1 MKSGKRKKRKILPF
15 PCGKGRLVNNNTY
28 ATKVLKSTT
37 SFQSQREDVCFM
49 GINESGYW
57 SIYLSVP
64 CGKHPH
70 TLFFLPWNIAV
81 GQIQHFIQESRSSMA
96 CHNGKRKH
104 RFIRYIVAGII
115 TAYSIASLLYLHF
128 AGDKYSE
135 RRDGRERSDA
145 PIQNRSHDLKR
156 TSYSLTVEN
165 VSKSCEKKLCGY

>member
-1 MKSGKRKKRKILPF
+1 
-15 PCGKGRLVNNNTY
+15 
-28 ATKVLKSTT
+28 
-37 SFQSQREDVCFM
+37 
-49 GINESGYW
+49 
-57 SIYLSVP
+57 
-64 CGKHPH
+64 
-70 TLFFLPWNIAV
+70 
-81 GQIQHFIQESRSSMA
+81 MA

-135 RRDGRERSDA
+135 RRDGRERSDV

-165 VSKSCEKKLCGY
+165 VSKSCEKKIMWLLDFPTTLLHCVTFVVVREGYQCLFCLSSVGVASLDAFPLFLLYCMLVTRRFFSYTLINRLQ